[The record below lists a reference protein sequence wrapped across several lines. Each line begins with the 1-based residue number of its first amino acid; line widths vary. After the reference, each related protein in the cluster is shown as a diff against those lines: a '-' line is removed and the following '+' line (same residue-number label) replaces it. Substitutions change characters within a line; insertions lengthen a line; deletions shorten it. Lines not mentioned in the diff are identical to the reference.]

1 MAVSNL
7 LEFCFFCSWETWE
20 LRGGGGRWGGYL
32 CVEGKR
38 EISKACVPFHWNLHL
53 LASPFWNKLTLL
65 SSTILIPVEKHL
77 IVRAGSWVSM
87 KLLRRTV
94 LLKLSKGC
102 RIKPTRTSPER
113 CAVKAI
119 RAVSRI
125 APLPGFWCENEGLI
139 TFVFIMLTCWG
150 SHKERSDQKQKKKKS
165 KNNAR
170 RTQWHT
176 LS

>member
-1 MAVSNL
+1 MA
-7 LEFCFFCSWETWE
+7 
-20 LRGGGGRWGGYL
+20 
-32 CVEGKR
+32 GKC
-38 EISKACVPFHWNLHL
+38 EIRKACVPFHWNLCL
-53 LASPFWNKLTLL
+53 VASPLWNKLTLL
-65 SSTILIPVEKHL
+65 SSKILIPAEKHL
-77 IVRAGSWVSM
+77 IVRGGSWVSM

-102 RIKPTRTSPER
+102 RSKPTRTSPER

-125 APLPGFWCENEGLI
+125 APLPGFVCENEGLI
-139 TFVFIMLTCWG
+139 TFVFIVMTCWA
-150 SHKERSDQKQKKKKS
+150 SHKERRDKKNKNKRKT

-170 RTQWHT
+170 RTQWHA